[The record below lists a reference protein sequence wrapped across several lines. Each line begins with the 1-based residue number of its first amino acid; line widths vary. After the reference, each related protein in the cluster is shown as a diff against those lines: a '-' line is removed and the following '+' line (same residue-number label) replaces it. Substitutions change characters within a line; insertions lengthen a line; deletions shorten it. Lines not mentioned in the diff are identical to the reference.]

1 MQLYINAVSGVI
13 SLTRL
18 AERKLPQA
26 VNLYRSRCPASSR
39 PSGLN
44 ATPRTEPVLP
54 ARARRCPPPGAADR
68 ERVIR
73 DNARESGLPR
83 TPSPQDSTR
92 IIRGNVPLPLMTR
105 RVLTGRTR

>member
-1 MQLYINAVSGVI
+1 MHVSGVV

-18 AERKLPQA
+18 SERKLPQA

-44 ATPRTEPVLP
+44 AN
-54 ARARRCPPPGAADR
+54 RARVVGQGAAVLAARRRYR

-73 DNARESGLPR
+73 DNARESGLSQAPF
-83 TPSPQDSTR
+83 
-92 IIRGNVPLPLMTR
+92 L
-105 RVLTGRTR
+105 

>member
-1 MQLYINAVSGVI
+1 MHVSGVI

-39 PSGLN
+39 LSGLN
-44 ATPRTEPVLP
+44 ARPEDRARVAG
-54 ARARRCPPPGAADR
+54 ARARRCSPLGAADR

-73 DNARESGLPR
+73 DNARESGLPQ
-83 TPSPQDSTR
+83 TPFPQDSTR
-92 IIRGNVPLPLMTR
+92 IIRVSE
-105 RVLTGRTR
+105 GRAGEDRAIEVKQ